1 MASEPNDQ
9 LLADLLN
16 RCLAEMRD
24 GRAPDMT
31 NICREHPELAA
42 ELRELWGA
50 VMVADAV
57 AGHSAT
63 LPNALHPSPF
73 PGGEGVEMAAAAVGK
88 NDPMPTILGDYE
100 LLEELGRGGMGV
112 VYKARQISLK
122 RIVALKMILRG
133 SLASAADV
141 TRFRAEAETVARLDH
156 PQIVPLYEVGEFQGQ
171 PYFSM
176 KFVAGTTLARRLADG
191 PLPHAKPLSFWR
203 RFAAR
208 SISHIAKTYCTAI

>member
-1 MASEPNDQ
+1 
-9 LLADLLN
+9 
-16 RCLAEMRD
+16 
-24 GRAPDMT
+24 
-31 NICREHPELAA
+31 
-42 ELRELWGA
+42 
-50 VMVADAV
+50 MVADAV
-57 AGHSAT
+57 AAHSAT
-63 LPNALHPSPF
+63 LPAIPHSGPL
-73 PGGEGVEMAAAAVGK
+73 PGREGVRVAAAAAVGT

-141 TRFRAEAETVARLDH
+141 TRFRAEAETAARLDH
-156 PQIVPLYEVGEFQGQ
+156 PQIVPLYEVGEFEGQ

-191 PLPHAKPLSFWR
+191 PLPAREAAQLLAPICR
-203 RFAAR
+203 AIDFAHR
-208 SISHIAKTYCTAI
+208 QGYCTAI